1 MQFIELYLC
10 HRKVAMSCHLAE
22 RLREGT
28 RRSHTAA
35 ENTAFMKCFL
45 KGIVVPKAF
54 RRLLANLYFV
64 YDALESEMLAH
75 QDNPV
80 IRPIYFDALL
90 RKAAL
95 EQDLAFYYGDR
106 WAEEISPSPAGC
118 RYVMRIHWVAT
129 EEPALLVAHAYVRY
143 MGDLSGGQRL
153 KAIARAAMNLPEN
166 SGTSLHEFAA
176 FPTAETQ
183 RAFKMQYREALNAL
197 PLDDALVQR
206 IVDEANVA
214 FQCNHDVMQALE
226 KYVQE
231 VIDPEEFA
239 AIVGTKTCGST
250 ESATAASDR
259 ALVRPT

>member
-1 MQFIELYLC
+1 
-10 HRKVAMSCHLAE
+10 MSCHLAE

-28 RRSHTAA
+28 SRSHTAA

-64 YDALESEMLAH
+64 YDALERELLAH

-80 IRPIYFDALL
+80 IQGIYFDALL

-106 WAEEISPSPAGC
+106 WADEISPAPAGC
-118 RYVMRIHWVAT
+118 RYVMRIHWAAAT
-129 EEPALLVAHAYVRY
+129 EPALLVAHAYVRY

-153 KAIARAAMNLPEN
+153 KTIARISMDLPDN
-166 SGTSLHEFAA
+166 CGTSLHEFAA

-183 RAFKMQYREALNAL
+183 RAFKRQYRDALNAL
-197 PLDDALVQR
+197 PLDEVLVQR

-214 FQCNHDVMQALE
+214 FQCNRDLAESLE

-231 VIDPEEFA
+231 AINPEQFA
-239 AIVGTKTCGST
+239 AIVGVDARGST
-250 ESATAASDR
+250 ESTSTAGDR
-259 ALVRPT
+259 PLAVSV